1 MIQKKLELEH
11 KWAAQAM
18 TQNKVTPDMKW
29 IDIDIKKLKTKIN
42 DQCVKDVKVKLEL
55 DIED

>member
-11 KWAAQAM
+11 KWAAQGM

-42 DQCVKDVKVKLEL
+42 DQCVDDARVKLEL

>member
-1 MIQKKLELEH
+1 
-11 KWAAQAM
+11 M